1 MTTDIITLDP
11 IQFILTKE
19 ILTNMFNVKDLSN
32 TVERANRLVNDLE
45 NANVSNTQLEELRLY
60 VRVCQAVKRI

>member
-19 ILTNMFNVKDLSN
+19 ILTNMFNVKDSN
-32 TVERANRLVNDLE
+32 AIERANRLVNDLE
-45 NANVSNTQLEELRLY
+45 NANVSTTQLEELRLY